1 MAVPSARSAED
12 LVVARRGVNA
22 EATTSSDARV
32 RCILAVHTAFNP
44 RLCVRRG
51 IRGLPRVPRSGAPMA
66 HHDPYKNFRFR
77 VKLDG
82 RTVAGFSDAEVHA
95 SLAKVHGLGK
105 SADITLKRGV
115 MAAQSVWKWL
125 GGVSCNDPASR
136 KNIELV

>member
-1 MAVPSARSAED
+1 
-12 LVVARRGVNA
+12 
-22 EATTSSDARV
+22 
-32 RCILAVHTAFNP
+32 
-44 RLCVRRG
+44 
-51 IRGLPRVPRSGAPMA
+51 MA

-82 RTVAGFSDAEVHA
+82 RTVAGFGDAEVHA
-95 SLAKVHGLGK
+95 SLTKVTGLGK

-136 KNIELV
+136 KNIELVLVDEAGARLASWNVTAARPIKFHAPDLDASANEIAIESLEIANEGLALVDDDDPPKHHKS